1 MPSFNLNIQN
11 DELFF
16 VEGELTFASI
26 NKKTPPAFD
35 FLGKSKK
42 IVLDLKQ
49 VTAADSAG
57 LALIIEWIKHI
68 ERYNTKLVFK
78 NIPQQLLILATL
90 SGLDLNEYLTDATP
104 N

>member
-1 MPSFNLNIQN
+1 MPSFNLNKQN

-16 VEGELTFASI
+16 IEGELTFSSI
-26 NKKTPPAFD
+26 NKKTLPAFD

-42 IVLDLKQ
+42 IYLDLKK
-49 VTAADSAG
+49 VTTADSAG
-57 LALIIEWIKHI
+57 LALILEWIKHS

-90 SGLDLNEYLTDATP
+90 SGLDLNKYLTDATP